1 MKLTTLSHSGLF
13 LAFVALFCLLRAPSA
28 PAAADGQAIFQQ
40 KCAECH
46 AMQPGD
52 KMSIENRQAVKG
64 TPLWFAGSK
73 FQQEWLEAW
82 LAKPTPL
89 LQVKWNTAEKGVYEH
104 PAVSPE
110 EAASVTAYLMT
121 AVDDSLVTGKLAAF
135 PDDRSGKR
143 KFLTTARN
151 LFEKHQGCYA
161 CHRYLN
167 KRGLELGGFS
177 APTLVTADTRL
188 QADWVYN
195 FLLNPEKYY
204 PNAKCPIPGDKAV
217 NKFTDEDKGTLA
229 TYIVNMGE
237 K

>member
-1 MKLTTLSHSGLF
+1 MKRARMSQLGLF
-13 LAFVALFCLLRAPSA
+13 IAVMAVLCLLRAPA
-28 PAAADGQAIFQQ
+28 ALAADEGRAIYEK

-46 AMQPGD
+46 AMRPGD
-52 KMSIENRQAVKG
+52 KLSVEDRLAVKG

-73 FQQEWLEAW
+73 FKKEWLETW
-82 LAKPTPL
+82 LVQPTPL

-104 PAVSPE
+104 PAVSAD
-110 EAASVTAYLMT
+110 EAAKVTAYLMT
-121 AVDDSLVTGKLAAF
+121 AVDDSLVTGKAAEF
-135 PDDRSGKR
+135 PDNRSQKR
-143 KFLTTARN
+143 KFLTDARN

-177 APTLVTADTRL
+177 APTLATADARL

-195 FLLNPEKYY
+195 FLLNPTKYY
-204 PNAKCPIPGDKAV
+204 PNSKCPIPGDKAV

-229 TYIVNMGE
+229 SYIVNMGE